1 MTIEVFKTWS
11 LKIKPSVWFLWVVPL
26 ANLRS
31 NIHFELFLFT
41 LIPACLAVGISGT
54 VLQRIERVLSFGP
67 RSRENIRIK
76 SLLAK
81 LRRRKSTPV
90 PPQATWA
97 TITLQRYKILPSGSG
112 GGRGGEG
119 GGGVV
124 LLWKLCMYVRPKGYD
139 QERMMMFAPFWS
151 GICC

>member
-11 LKIKPSVWFLWVVPL
+11 LKIKPLVWFLRVVPL
-26 ANLRS
+26 TSSRS

-41 LIPACLAVGISGT
+41 LIPACLAVGISGP
-54 VLQRIERVLSFGP
+54 VMQRIERVLSFGP

-90 PPQATWA
+90 PPPATWA
-97 TITLQRYKILPSGSG
+97 TTIR
-112 GGRGGEG
+112 
-119 GGGVV
+119 
-124 LLWKLCMYVRPKGYD
+124 
-139 QERMMMFAPFWS
+139 
-151 GICC
+151 